1 MMPAEPLSQRRLKGL
16 LLFFLTKKL
25 SRRNPEELAQGE
37 FEKYFLI

>member
-1 MMPAEPLSQRRLKGL
+1 MMAAELLFQKRLKDL
-16 LLFFLTKKL
+16 LLFSLTKKL